1 MRTIDLPRK
10 HHFNPRFYLD
20 RWTGRDKQLCEM
32 RLING
37 KIVPKR
43 PDGVA
48 TAGHALF
55 YEERGWSGRRE
66 SNPRMQLGKLDVS
79 QSEPEL
85 SCKTPEFARQ
95 RDQWVRSPL
104 QNIFQRD
111 DGLFEIGLSDPRGPF
126 ESRRFAEA
134 VANRDTGDPPDKRRR
149 PRRANPRPFINRWD
163 RAAATH
169 TYAKAESLSS
179 PALRRDPA
187 VLAGWYAVTADS
199 PVLGTFKTRREAA
212 QASGAMS

>member
-1 MRTIDLPRK
+1 MLFYAEQPEISLRCAQDTICDAMRTIDLPRK

-66 SNPRMQLGKLDVS
+66 SNPHMQLGKL
-79 QSEPEL
+79 L
-85 SCKTPEFARQ
+85 YYHYTTP
-95 RDQWVRSPL
+95 
-104 QNIFQRD
+104 
-111 DGLFEIGLSDPRGPF
+111 
-126 ESRRFAEA
+126 
-134 VANRDTGDPPDKRRR
+134 
-149 PRRANPRPFINRWD
+149 
-163 RAAATH
+163 AT
-169 TYAKAESLSS
+169 
-179 PALRRDPA
+179 
-187 VLAGWYAVTADS
+187 
-199 PVLGTFKTRREAA
+199 
-212 QASGAMS
+212 